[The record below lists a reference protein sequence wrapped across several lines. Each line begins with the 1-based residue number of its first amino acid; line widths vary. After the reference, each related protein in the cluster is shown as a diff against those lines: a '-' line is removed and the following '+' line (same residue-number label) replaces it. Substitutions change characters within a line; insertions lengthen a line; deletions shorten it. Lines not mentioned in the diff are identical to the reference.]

1 MAFLI
6 LFPDLTVRA
15 NLYRPSGAA
24 FFWGS
29 VRRRSMTPHKK
40 HVIPSR
46 SAGPASSAVNF
57 PVRTTAQDK
66 KEARR
71 KAERTESVGQEEWI
85 EERSFVAEGAPL
97 DDGQKRFG

>member
-6 LFPDLTVRA
+6 LFPDLMVRA

-24 FFWGS
+24 FFWCS
-29 VRRRSMTPHKK
+29 VRRRSTPHKK

-46 SAGPASSAVNF
+46 SVGPASSAVNF

-71 KAERTESVGQEEWI
+71 KAVGTETAGQEEWI

-97 DDGQKRFG
+97 DDGQRRF